1 VNRETTPMVMRL
13 ITPVR
18 DHLDKPVQSFSSKN
32 AGWKQEGLVFI
43 VFVQRNT
50 PSGSVQDTHTIPLTN
65 VAGISIYNIDV
76 AKLAEE
82 NARRQEAAKQVLET
96 PDPEDLQ

>member
-1 VNRETTPMVMRL
+1 MDRETTPMVMRL

-18 DHLDKPVQSFSSKN
+18 DHLDKPVTHFSSRN
-32 AGWKQEGLVFI
+32 ASWKQEGLVYI

-50 PSGSVQDTHTIPLTN
+50 PSGPVQDTHSIPITN
-65 VAGISIYNIDV
+65 AMISIYNVDV

-82 NARRQEAAKQVLET
+82 NARRQEAAKQILET
-96 PDPEDLQ
+96 PDPENLQ